1 MGYDKTNRGAVWKN
15 GRRSSEKHPHFTG
28 NCDID
33 GEEYFI
39 NVWKNDVSDN
49 PKKPLLSLSFKKKD
63 DQPKQAA
70 PTQKFDNFDEDIP
83 F

>member
-1 MGYDKTNRGAVWKN
+1 MTYDKTNRGAVWKN
-15 GRRSSEKHPHFTG
+15 QKRTTDKHPHFTG

-49 PKKPLLSLSFKKKD
+49 PKKPLLSFSFKKKD
-63 DQPKQAA
+63 EKPAA
-70 PTQKFDNFDEDIP
+70 PAQTLDVDLEDVP